1 MSVKMGEYLFEGR
14 FASTDDLK
22 ERAGVYAILCRM
34 NDTNYLIDV
43 GEAGKVK
50 SEISSHERGDCW
62 NRYCEGELFYVVHYT
77 PGMRENGRAEIEQ
90 EIRGQYK
97 VPCGGD

>member
-1 MSVKMGEYLFEGR
+1 MSVKMGEYMFEGR
-14 FASTDDLK
+14 FASPDDLK

-34 NDTNYLIDV
+34 NDKNYLIDV

-50 SEISSHERGDCW
+50 SAVSDNEREKCW
-62 NRYCEGELFYVVHYT
+62 NEYCKGELFYVVHYT
-77 PGMRENGRAEIEQ
+77 PGMRKSGRAKIER
-90 EIRGQYK
+90 EIREQYR

>member
-22 ERAGVYAILCRM
+22 ERAGVFAVLCRM
-34 NDTNYLIDV
+34 EDTNYLIDV

-50 SEISSHERGDCW
+50 SAVSEHERRECW
-62 NRYCEGELFYVVHYT
+62 KEYCKGELFYVVHYT
-77 PGMRENGRAEIEQ
+77 PGMRENARAEIEQ